1 MYKFFR
7 IFFIILSALA
17 ASSAILLGI
26 FLGILYFFI
35 AAGLAVF
42 FFGICV
48 LFKQLQERQEEKKNP
63 TPFDNNSGNSS
74 NLDATKADIE
84 DKILQLQQNSTHT
97 ASDLDN
103 STTQIRQNILDEQQN
118 SIQKTDSTD
127 IPQQKNSLQPPNN
140 DNDMLT

>member
-63 TPFDNNSGNSS
+63 TPFDKNSGNSS

-84 DKILQLQQNSTHT
+84 DKILQLQQ
-97 ASDLDN
+97 
-103 STTQIRQNILDEQQN
+103 STTENVEPTDNLKQNLPTN
-118 SIQKTDSTD
+118 TTTTD
-127 IPQQKNSLQPPNN
+127 NN
-140 DNDMLT
+140 DTTQE